1 VSIKLLRNELFGV
14 VLCLVGTNYINS
26 ANAQQTD
33 QQTIVTK
40 AEAALAA
47 KIKCGDFRKNA
58 SGTWT
63 SGPNTKIG
71 TNAFPKHTFDNHG
84 VSIGGADLAT
94 VLNRKCSVAPLP
106 QNRPPIESSKPTE
119 TSPEPSP
126 SQESPE
132 PNGDDPD
139 SQGPRAILAVPQDRA
154 MGKMGTN
161 DGCFSDRA

>member
-1 VSIKLLRNELFGV
+1 

-58 SGTWT
+58 NGTWT

-139 SQGPRAILAVPQDRA
+139 SQGSQPRDQLNETQFKLRRWIAISIVSKKPAVRES
-154 MGKMGTN
+154 MG
-161 DGCFSDRA
+161 